1 MGWWKR
7 DFGCRCFLGQRRKR
21 RSSGH
26 PQSAK
31 QRPRVIPCNKAARV
45 TTQQEPTKAS
55 QAGCGRKK
63 NKIEGEN
70 KRSTLDEMTDELKK
84 KSGA

>member
-1 MGWWKR
+1 MF
-7 DFGCRCFLGQRRKR
+7 FGPRGESVE
-21 RSSGH
+21 SSGH

-31 QRPRVIPCNKAARV
+31 QRPRVIPCNRAARV
-45 TTQQEPTKAS
+45 TIEQEPTKALQS
-55 QAGCGRKK
+55 KGAMKK

-70 KRSTLDEMTDELKK
+70 KRNTLDEMTDELKK